1 MDLLQQQKPSVT
13 LSFTVRSTAVRWNM
27 DLWIFENIKFELKAR
42 NPQLTFIMYT
52 TGTSKILTF
61 HPLRSYCYIIRTLK
75 SAYLIVK
82 HFGKHNTYYQR
93 RRDTNRY
100 RGGKGVA
107 IQSTKGLYTTGTSKI
122 LIFCPLRSYCY
133 NIMTLNSAYLIV
145 KHFGKLLMTVP
156 VLTRPLFNFLMSGS
170 LLNII
175 NSVILHPRRGLCA
188 LRTSLGCFLLGYH
201 PCMWRYCICLSGAR
215 VLAGYMVGG
224 APAPRT
230 VK

>member
-42 NPQLTFIMYT
+42 NPQLTFIM
-52 TGTSKILTF
+52 
-61 HPLRSYCYIIRTLK
+61 
-75 SAYLIVK
+75 
-82 HFGKHNTYYQR
+82 
-93 RRDTNRY
+93 
-100 RGGKGVA
+100 
-107 IQSTKGLYTTGTSKI
+107 YTTGTSKI

-215 VLAGYMVGG
+215 VWAGYMVGG